1 MQKLNIIYEFMNAE
15 QISYTWVTFCN
26 QLIKLNVLVHG
37 FPTHNQHNYKQK
49 LMLILLIFYLFF
61 KKRAPLP
68 CFFKKFAFLFIF

>member
-37 FPTHNQHNYKQK
+37 FPTQST
-49 LMLILLIFYLFF
+49 
-61 KKRAPLP
+61 
-68 CFFKKFAFLFIF
+68 